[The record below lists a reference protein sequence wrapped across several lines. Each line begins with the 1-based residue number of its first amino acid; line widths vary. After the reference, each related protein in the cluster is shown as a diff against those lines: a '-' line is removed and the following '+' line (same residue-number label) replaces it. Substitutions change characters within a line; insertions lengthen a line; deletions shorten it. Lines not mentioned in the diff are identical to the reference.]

1 MKSYRLQFIPK
12 ILYSALKDHTLTLLS
27 NCIGYFSHI
36 CRKILYMNQVPLIKG
51 SPLDAEGVVFFVPS
65 ILGQEEALLGTKIE
79 GGEGGRVRV
88 KDTPYFSTR
97 VGYGDEIIV
106 EKRSDGTLKFIQ
118 TIKASRWNAFVV
130 HLTSTNQLSKFL
142 ECIDQK
148 HPHCTESKM
157 TLHTDGSPLL
167 AMAVMRENSRAVG
180 KTIDDMKRQ
189 GIVSDAAWTIIR

>member
-1 MKSYRLQFIPK
+1 MPRIFKST
-12 ILYSALKDHTLTLLS
+12 LKDHALTLLS

-36 CRKILYMNQVPLIKG
+36 CRKILYMNQIPLVER
-51 SPLDAEGVVFFVPS
+51 SSLDAEGVVFFVPS
-65 ILGQEEALLGTKIE
+65 ALGQEEALLGTRIE
-79 GGEGGRVRV
+79 GGGGRVRV

-97 VGYGDEIIV
+97 VGYNDEIIV

-142 ECIDQK
+142 ERIDQD

>member
-1 MKSYRLQFIPK
+1 
-12 ILYSALKDHTLTLLS
+12 
-27 NCIGYFSHI
+27 
-36 CRKILYMNQVPLIKG
+36 MNQIPLVER
-51 SPLDAEGVVFFVPS
+51 SSLDAEGVVFFVPS
-65 ILGQEEALLGTKIE
+65 ALGQEEALLGTRIE
-79 GGEGGRVRV
+79 GGGGRVRV

-97 VGYGDEIIV
+97 VGYNDEIIV

-142 ECIDQK
+142 ERIDQD